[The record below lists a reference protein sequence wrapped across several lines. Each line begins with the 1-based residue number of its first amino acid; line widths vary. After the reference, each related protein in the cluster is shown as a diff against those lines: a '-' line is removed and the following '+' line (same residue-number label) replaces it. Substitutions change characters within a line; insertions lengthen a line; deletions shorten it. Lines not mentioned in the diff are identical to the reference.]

1 MSEQEPSGGHPGERL
16 MIVGGIVTVVGM
28 ILTFVAMVPLANSKW
43 NMPSVFWSLA
53 MVTGIGL
60 FLLLW
65 GLWRAARS
73 RSKTIRAAAAE
84 FDRGQPTE
92 SLPTDSQ

>member
-1 MSEQEPSGGHPGERL
+1 MSEQEPTGSHPGERL

-28 ILTFVAMVPLANSKW
+28 VLTFIAMIPLANSKW

-53 MVTGIGL
+53 MLTGIGL
-60 FLLLW
+60 FLLIW

-84 FDRGQPTE
+84 FDRSQP
-92 SLPTDSQ
+92 SDAQPSDSK